1 HHSFPTRRSSDLVM
15 DEHGI
20 PAIDLLVVN
29 LYPFEATVSRPGCSR
44 DEAIEN
50 IDIGGPAMIRAA
62 AKNHAFVA
70 VLVDPADYPRV
81 LEAIGREGGP
91 DETLRRELARK
102 AFAHTATYDAA
113 IFDWLRRDDGDDALP
128 VRYPLGLK
136 LRETLRY
143 GENPHQRAGLYTLPD
158 TPADTVAGAR
168 LHQGKAL
175 SFNNLADADAALQCV
190 RALPA
195 PACVIVKHAN
205 PCGVGLGET
214 AAAAYEKAYA
224 TDPTSAFGG
233 I

>member
-1 HHSFPTRRSSDLVM
+1 
-15 DEHGI
+15 
-20 PAIDLLVVN
+20 
-29 LYPFEATVSRPGCSR
+29 
-44 DEAIEN
+44 
-50 IDIGGPAMIRAA
+50 
-62 AKNHAFVA
+62 
-70 VLVDPADYPRV
+70 
-81 LEAIGREGGP
+81 
-91 DETLRRELARK
+91 
-102 AFAHTATYDAA
+102 
-113 IFDWLRRDDGDDALP
+113 
-128 VRYPLGLK
+128 YPLGLK

-168 LHQGKAL
+168 LNQGKAL

-233 I
+233 IIAFNAPVDEVVAASILDRQFVEVLAATEFTAGALARLAAKPSVRVLATGPLRPALPAHLRL